1 MSIKGVCFDLDGT
14 LLDTLADLADSM
26 NRTLERHG
34 LPTHPVEAYKTFVG
48 NGLTVLVRRAAPAAE
63 GDADLARPLLDGM
76 RAEYAKR
83 WAERTRPYDGVP
95 EMLNALEAR
104 GVAMGILSNKPHDFT
119 ELCVAEL
126 LPHWKFQVVLG
137 VSETTPAKPD
147 PTGLKNLCSEMG
159 LDRSEF
165 LYVGDTNT
173 DVETAKAGGLVAVG
187 VLWGFRGADE
197 LTAAGADTL
206 IAHPVELLELL

>member
-1 MSIKGVCFDLDGT
+1 MSIKAVCFDLDGT

-26 NRTLERHG
+26 NRTLDRHG
-34 LPTHPVEAYKTFVG
+34 LPAHPVEAYKTFVG
-48 NGLTVLVRRAAPAAE
+48 NGLAVLVSRAAPAA
-63 GDADLARPLLDGM
+63 DADLAQQLIDGM

-95 EMLNALEAR
+95 DMLDALQAR
-104 GVAMGILSNKPHDFT
+104 GVAMGVLSNKPHDFT

-126 LPHWKFQVVLG
+126 LPHWKFQVVKG

-147 PTGLKNLCSEMG
+147 PTGLKDLCGEMG
-159 LDRSEF
+159 FDRSEF

-173 DVETAKAGGLVAVG
+173 DVETAKAGGLFAVG

-206 IAHPVELLELL
+206 IAHPAGLLDLL

>member
-63 GDADLARPLLDGM
+63 GDDDLARQLIDGM

>member
-63 GDADLARPLLDGM
+63 GDDDLARQLIDGM

-104 GVAMGILSNKPHDFT
+104 GVAMGILSNKPNDFT